1 METEKTTMEQFIIT
15 QSISIILLIVK
26 NPKHRRQFATA
37 LKKVRDALVMAFPIE
52 DDFKETS

>member
-1 METEKTTMEQFIIT
+1 MEQFIIT